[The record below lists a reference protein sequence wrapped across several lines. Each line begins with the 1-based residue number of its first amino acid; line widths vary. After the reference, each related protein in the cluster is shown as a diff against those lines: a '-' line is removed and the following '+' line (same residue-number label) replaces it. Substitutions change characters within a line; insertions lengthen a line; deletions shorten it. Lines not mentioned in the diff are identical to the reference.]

1 MAGLLNI
8 QMGNEPEPTQQD
20 IEVEERKQQAIND
33 ALGSTLN
40 RRFNVWKDAKREIEE
55 EWLKDLR
62 AFNGIYESNIRIG
75 TEQSDV
81 YVAITLVKCIAAY
94 SRIVDLLFQS
104 NDKHWSID
112 ATPSPDLENGNI
124 IKDPVTGQMIKLTAE
139 QLSELAKMQVELM
152 SDEMEDQLIEAH
164 YDRKA
169 KSAIMESCVIG
180 SGALKGITTGV
191 AVKQSW
197 KQSDDDWD
205 IQNEERPAPQ
215 MEQVS
220 VFDLY
225 QDPYADSV
233 DDCIGMYQRH
243 VLNRNQLRELK
254 RDERFNAEVI
264 NDLLINTGQTGTH
277 VEEHH
282 EIERKSIAGLNNTTA
297 TESHRYDVLEYW
309 GTVSGME
316 LIGAGVDVDDESKD
330 YHANVWVC
338 GSRTLLAQINPAKKQ
353 RLPYQ
358 IFHYQRVI
366 HQFWG
371 ISPARMMRDSQETLN
386 ASVRSLLDNMAISS
400 APQVEVNTNLL
411 AAGED
416 PNDFKPWKV
425 WKRDSGDPSVPMMR
439 FYQPNSNV
447 QPISSLIEM
456 FRRFADEETA
466 LPSYTHGQ
474 QISGMNKT
482 ASGMSMLMGAANTS
496 IKGIVKNIDDYMI
509 RPLLESLY
517 DWNMQWSDKHEI
529 KGDMNVDARGA
540 TTLVAKEIQSQRLTQ
555 FAQMTANPID
565 VNYVNRPAL
574 LRSIAESMDIN
585 AKEIIKDDEEIQ
597 REQAIQQQASIEG
610 GGIGS
615 LPAENIEGMA
625 ASNPAPQ

>member
-180 SGALKGITTGV
+180 SGALKGVTTGV

-330 YHANVWVC
+330 YNANVWVC

-529 KGDMNVDARGA
+529 KGDMKVDARGA

-610 GGIGS
+610 GGSGS
-615 LPAENIEGMA
+615 LPPENIEGMA

>member
-8 QMGNEPEPTQQD
+8 ELGNKPEPTDQE
-20 IEVEERKQQAIND
+20 IEIEERKQQAIND
-33 ALGSTLN
+33 ALGSTLS
-40 RRFNVWKDAKREIEE
+40 RRFSSWKDAKRDVEE

-62 AFNGIYESNIRIG
+62 AFNGIYESDTRIG
-75 TEQSDV
+75 TEQSHV

-112 ATPSPDLENGNI
+112 STPNPSLANGNTI
-124 IKDPVTGQMIKLTAE
+124 PDPMTGQDIELTPE
-139 QLSELAKMQVELM
+139 QLTELAKMQVELM
-152 SDEMEDQLIEAH
+152 SDEIDDQLTEEH

-180 SGALKGITTGV
+180 SGAIKGVTTGV

-197 KQSDDDWD
+197 RQGETEWD
-205 IQNEERPAPQ
+205 IHNEERPAPKI
-215 MEQVS
+215 EQVS

-225 QDPYADSV
+225 QDPFADSIE
-233 DDCIGMYQRH
+233 DCIGIFQRH

-254 RDERFNAEVI
+254 NDERFNAEVI
-264 NDLLINTGQTGTH
+264 NDLLVNTAQSGTH

-282 EIERKSIAGLNNTTA
+282 EIERKSIAGLSNTSA
-297 TESHRYDVLEYW
+297 TESQRYDVLEYW
-309 GTVSGME
+309 GNVSGRE
-316 LIGAGVDVDDESKD
+316 LISAGVDVEDETKD

-447 QPISSLIEM
+447 QPISSIIEM

-474 QISGMNKT
+474 QMPGLNKT

-517 DWNMQWSDKHEI
+517 DWNMQWSDKEEI

-597 REQAIQQQASIEG
+597 QQQALQQQQASIQA
-610 GGIGS
+610 GS
-615 LPAENIEGMA
+615 VGNLPPENI
-625 ASNPAPQ
+625 